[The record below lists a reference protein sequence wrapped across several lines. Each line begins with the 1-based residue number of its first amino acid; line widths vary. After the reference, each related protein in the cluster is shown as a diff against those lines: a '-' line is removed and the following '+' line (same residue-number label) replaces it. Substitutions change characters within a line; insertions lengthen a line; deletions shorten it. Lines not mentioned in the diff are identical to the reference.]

1 MNHKQKAKIKEI
13 LDDIKYRRNIE
24 QYQKW
29 AKHPNKTV
37 RLAIAEAGDAISIT
51 IHDKDPEVRQKTVE
65 YRDLVQYDLV
75 RTVIDGMTS
84 IPNDAMLAYKK
95 GMNQFIHDTNQKWT
109 TAYIDAK
116 IAAANY
122 KPTQIEMTMTN
133 EQLYLS
139 RSPLW
144 CYDLS
149 FRDTFYLVNFLNG
162 ETDYD
167 KICRK
172 FKLVLE

>member
-13 LDDIKYRRNIE
+13 LDDIKYRRNIG

-65 YRDLVQYDLV
+65 YRDLVQYDNV
-75 RTVIDGMTS
+75 RTVIDGMTN

>member
-13 LDDIKYRRNIE
+13 LDDIKYRRNIG

-65 YRDLVQYDLV
+65 YRDLVQYDNV
-75 RTVIDGMTS
+75 RTVIDGMTN

-109 TAYIDAK
+109 PAYIDAK

-122 KPTQIEMTMTN
+122 KPKQIELTMTN

-139 RSPLW
+139 GSPLW

-149 FRDTFYLVNFLNG
+149 FRDTFYLVNFLKG